1 MHKLISSG
9 VQVKAMEQRLRSA
22 GCGQRAAVSG
32 ILHMQKQKIMTD
44 RCRERAKEWRGG
56 AGGGAW
62 RRGGVSSCGRCE
74 LAKRCNNIF
83 SRVVVAV
90 VVVVLLVVSCFASVG
105 SNAAYE

>member
-1 MHKLISSG
+1 
-9 VQVKAMEQRLRSA
+9 
-22 GCGQRAAVSG
+22 
-32 ILHMQKQKIMTD
+32 MTD

-74 LAKRCNNIF
+74 LAKRWNNIF
-83 SRVVVAV
+83 SRVVIVAV
-90 VVVVLLVVSCFASVG
+90 VVVLVVVSCFASVG

>member
-1 MHKLISSG
+1 
-9 VQVKAMEQRLRSA
+9 
-22 GCGQRAAVSG
+22 
-32 ILHMQKQKIMTD
+32 MTD

-83 SRVVVAV
+83 SRVVIVAV
-90 VVVVLLVVSCFASVG
+90 VVVLVVVSCFASVG